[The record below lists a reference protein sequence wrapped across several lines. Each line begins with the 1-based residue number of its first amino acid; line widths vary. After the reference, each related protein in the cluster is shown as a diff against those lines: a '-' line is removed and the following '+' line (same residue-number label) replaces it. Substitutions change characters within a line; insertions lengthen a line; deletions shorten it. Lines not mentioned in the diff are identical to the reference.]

1 MSVFIMPLYPELE
14 KYREE
19 LSRCALC
26 AGCHKDCPVYGAAG
40 DESMSARGKL
50 RLVEALLDGEIPLSA
65 EFTERM
71 FQCASCLKCTA
82 TCASGV
88 DPAKIINA
96 ARAEA
101 AARMGAPLLSSLL
114 LRYVLPFPKRL
125 KLLAMLTGFGLRNF
139 YYWLPPWKAG
149 GLGLSFLKNGK
160 RRKLPE
166 INGACLKDAYPEV
179 VKVEDPVSRVL
190 FFTGCMGDLVH
201 QKACS
206 QVVDFLARNRVEVL
220 LPKDLPCCGAPLYY
234 SGERGLAGKTARKI
248 LDILNGLGP
257 DYIITNCATCGLM
270 LKGIYPLL
278 LGKEEAGP
286 LAERILDVHSFIVQ
300 KIKLSPGSAQGRK
313 IKATYHDPCHLVRG
327 MGVQKE
333 PRELLKSI
341 PWVDFR
347 EMEGA
352 DLCCGGGG
360 AFSLKY
366 YGLALEIAEK
376 KVEAI
381 RKTGAEVV
389 ATGCPACQMHLS
401 DALSRAGLNIPV
413 VHTTQLL
420 LKS

>member
-1 MSVFIMPLYPELE
+1 MSPYPELE

-19 LSRCALC
+19 LSLCALC
-26 AGCHKDCPVYGAAG
+26 AGCHKDCPVYGATG
-40 DESMSARGKL
+40 EESMSARGKL
-50 RLVEALLDGEIPLSA
+50 RLVEALLDGEIPLSGKFA
-65 EFTERM
+65 ERM
-71 FQCASCLKCTA
+71 FQCASCLKCSA
-82 TCASGV
+82 ACASGV
-88 DPAKIINA
+88 DPVKIINA

-101 AARMGAPLLSSLL
+101 VGRMAPPFLARLLS
-114 LRYVLPFPKRL
+114 RHVLPFPKRL
-125 KLLAMLTGFGLRNF
+125 RLLAMLAGFCLRNF
-139 YYWLPPWKAG
+139 YPWLPAWKAG

-166 INGACLKDAYPEV
+166 INGACLKDAYPEA
-179 VKVEDPVSRVL
+179 VKVEDPVMRVL

-206 QVVDFLARNRVEVL
+206 QVIDFLVRNRMEVL

-234 SGERGLAGKTARKI
+234 SGERDLAGKTARRI
-248 LDILNGLGP
+248 LDVLKDLDP
-257 DYIITNCATCGLM
+257 DYIITNCATCGFM

-278 LGKEEAGP
+278 LGNEEAGP

-300 KIKLSPGSAQGRK
+300 KIKLPPGSAQGRK
-313 IKATYHDPCHLVRG
+313 IKVTYHDPCHLVRG
-327 MGVQKE
+327 MGVHKE

-341 PWVDFR
+341 PWVDFI

-366 YGLALEIAEK
+366 YGLAMEIAEK
-376 KVEAI
+376 KVDAI

-401 DALSRAGLNIPV
+401 DALCRAGLNIPV

-420 LKS
+420 LKGRDA